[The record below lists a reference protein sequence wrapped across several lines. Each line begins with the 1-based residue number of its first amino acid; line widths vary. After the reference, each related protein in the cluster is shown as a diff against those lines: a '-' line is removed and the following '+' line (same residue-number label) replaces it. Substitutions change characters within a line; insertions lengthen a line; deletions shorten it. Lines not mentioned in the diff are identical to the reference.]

1 MINELIAM
9 TSADTGNGTS
19 TEKWYTI
26 VTILLALSLISE
38 RVANMIKLY
47 TPALKVKKVLPS
59 DEKDREL
66 GVMWRALISGLLVA
80 ILAGAD
86 FFRLIS
92 DATLVDLA
100 IMKDADFVNLMSIGS
115 GILLSGIF
123 ISLGSKFWHD
133 VLDIVLEFSNL
144 KKYQAENLRSS
155 KTETKLLRRQDV
167 VSDIQQ
173 KVQIVLPGI
182 KKIKDYAGYE
192 ISTDA
197 EGNTFLVIKFHN
209 AGPQFQELAEIYQI
223 FQSSEVKIEVFTD
236 LPAIG

>member
-1 MINELIAM
+1 M
-9 TSADTGNGTS
+9 TSADSGNGTS

-92 DATLVDLA
+92 DATLVDLD
-100 IMKDADFVNLMSIGS
+100 IVKNADFVSLMRIGS

-133 VLDIVLEFSNL
+133 VLDILLEFSNL

-155 KTETKLLRRQDV
+155 ETETKLLKNQVLIKDMQER
-167 VSDIQQ
+167 
-173 KVQIVLPGI
+173 VQMVIPKI
-182 KKIKDYAGYE
+182 RKIKDYVGYE
-192 ISTDA
+192 ISTDT
-197 EGNTFLVIKFHN
+197 EGNTFLVIKFQN
-209 AGPQFQELAEIYQI
+209 AGPQFQELTEIYQL